1 MEKQKLK
8 LIELFSG
15 IGAQKRGIDMTG
27 LFDCEV
33 IATSE
38 VNKEVMLSYA
48 AVHNGL
54 TLELVNLLKFPEK
67 EIMVRELAEKNIGY
81 DYKKNKPYNWEKL
94 SRRKDSSIEKYYAA
108 MKFSR
113 NMGDITKIES
123 LPESDMWTYSFPCQD
138 ISVAGAGKGIVQG
151 KTRSG
156 LLYEVERLL
165 GVADK
170 TGTKPRYLLL
180 ENVKNLVGKKFI
192 DQFNDWVERLDSM
205 GYNTYWKVVN
215 GKECGVPQNR
225 ERVFAISILKEIDS
239 GYMSFP
245 KPIPLEIR
253 LKDVLDQ
260 SVDEKYYLSDKA
272 ISGFVKHNENHTQKG
287 TGFIWKPKDPEKEI
301 ANCLRANSSLNA
313 TDNSIR
319 CIGNIYPNTKN
330 SQAGRIYDDNGIS
343 PTLDVLSGGNKM
355 PKIIV
360 KESPIEVIIAASRGR
375 NPDNPSDRTTG
386 APTEQRLELN
396 QTGCSNTLTS
406 VQKDNYVI
414 EYNVLTPKRTE
425 YGKAIRK
432 DYELGKI
439 SESRHNMTQLEP
451 RTDGV
456 SNTLTTVQKDNYLCE
471 RYPEDV
477 KIRKLT
483 PEECWKLMG
492 FMVEDVTK
500 AKSIGVSE
508 SQLYC
513 QAGNSI
519 ITNCIAEIMEH
530 LYKAQYNTEYIC
542 SDEILNSQE
551 EADNG
556 ITDGR

>member
-38 VNKEVMLSYA
+38 VNKEAMLSYA

-108 MKFSR
+108 MKFSC

-123 LPESDMWTYSFPCQD
+123 LPEADMWTYSFPCQD

-165 GVADK
+165 EVADK

-192 DQFNDWVERLDSM
+192 DQFNDWINRLNSL
-205 GYNTYWKVVN
+205 GYNTYWKVLN
-215 GKECGVPQNR
+215 GKECGIPQNR
-225 ERVFAISILKEIDS
+225 ERVFAVSILKEIDR
-239 GYMSFP
+239 GGMSFP

-253 LKDVLDQ
+253 LKDILDQ
-260 SVDEKYYLSDKA
+260 DVDEKYYLSEEVVA
-272 ISGFVKHNENHTQKG
+272 NFVKKSNTQY
-287 TGFIWKPKDPEKEI
+287 D
-301 ANCLRANSSLNA
+301 SL
-313 TDNSIR
+313 IK
-319 CIGNIYPNTKN
+319 CIGNIYPNTEN
-330 SQAGRIYDDNGIS
+330 PQAGRIYDDNGIS
-343 PTLDVLSGGNKM
+343 PALDVLSGGNKM
-355 PKIIV
+355 PKILV
-360 KESPIEVIIAASRGR
+360 KDKGLCIRENTKLGYVYATIGDSINLEYPTSKTRRGRVGKQVSQTLTTSPQIGVVIAASRGR

-406 VQKDNYVI
+406 VQKDNYV
-414 EYNVLTPKRTE
+414 
-425 YGKAIRK
+425 
-432 DYELGKI
+432 
-439 SESRHNMTQLEP
+439 LEQY
-451 RTDGV
+451 
-456 SNTLTTVQKDNYLCE
+456 S
-471 RYPEDV
+471 EDV

-500 AKSIGVSE
+500 AKSIGMSE

-542 SDEILNSQE
+542 SDEILNNQKE
-551 EADNG
+551 TDNG

>member
-15 IGAQKRGIDMTG
+15 IGAQKRGIDMTR

-38 VNKEVMLSYA
+38 INKEAMLSYA

-54 TLELVNLLKFPEK
+54 TLELVNSLKFPEK
-67 EIMVRELAEKNIGY
+67 EIMVRELTEKNLGY
-81 DYKKNKPYNWEKL
+81 DYKKNKPYDWEKL

-108 MKFSR
+108 MKFSC
-113 NMGDITKIES
+113 NMGDITKIEH
-123 LPESDMWTYSFPCQD
+123 LPEADMWTYSFPCQD
-138 ISVAGAGKGIVQG
+138 ISVAGAGKGIVRG

-165 GVADK
+165 DIADK
-170 TGTKPRYLLL
+170 TSTKPKYLLL

-192 DQFNDWVERLDSM
+192 DQFNDWIEWLDSM
-205 GYNTYWKVVN
+205 GYNTYWKVIN

-225 ERVFAISILKEIDS
+225 ERVFAISILKEVDS

-245 KPIPLEIR
+245 KPIPLKMR
-253 LKDVLDQ
+253 LKDIIDQ
-260 SVDEKYYLSDKA
+260 NVDGRYYLSEEVVA
-272 ISGFVKHNENHTQKG
+272 NFVKKSNAQY
-287 TGFIWKPKDPEKEI
+287 
-301 ANCLRANSSLNA
+301 NSL
-313 TDNSIR
+313 IR

-330 SQAGRIYDDNGIS
+330 PQAGRIYDDNGIS
-343 PTLDVLSGGNKM
+343 PALDVLSGGNKM

-396 QTGCSNTLTS
+396 QTGSSNTLTS
-406 VQKDNYVI
+406 VQKDNYV
-414 EYNVLTPKRTE
+414 
-425 YGKAIRK
+425 
-432 DYELGKI
+432 
-439 SESRHNMTQLEP
+439 LE
-451 RTDGV
+451 
-456 SNTLTTVQKDNYLCE
+456 Q
-471 RYPEDV
+471 YPEDV

-492 FMVEDVTK
+492 FMIEDVTK

-530 LYKAQYNTEYIC
+530 LYKAQYNTEYLC
-542 SDEILNSQE
+542 LDEILNSQK